1 MSLPTITAAGLV
13 CSVGHDVDAA
23 CAAIRC
29 GLDHVVESRFHD
41 GRSDWLRVAA
51 VPDEAQRHGFDRWW
65 AMLEPAV
72 VACLDAAGRARTA
85 IVLLRPTAA
94 GCDEDLGDDLADHLR
109 QRFPAVAAVEV
120 KEPQGFTV
128 LHAWAEVRERLGVT
142 ACVIAGVDSLLTA
155 AAIMPLLDDGTL
167 IGPTGIS
174 QATAGEAAAA
184 VLCCDDG
191 EGLHCLGVAAAPE
204 PARRGGRTPL
214 KADGLTNAGRQALAE
229 AGVAMHDIAWRIADC
244 QMDQRSL
251 KEAALVHRRLSRQ
264 TRERCP
270 LWQPCRSTGLVGAA
284 TVPLLLAVAWM
295 AFRKGY
301 APGDHVLLH
310 AGAGDAVRSV
320 AVCGRRRN
328 PSEVVSV
335 A

>member
-1 MSLPTITAAGLV
+1 MTLPTITAAGLV
-13 CSVGHDVDAA
+13 CSVGHDVGAA

-41 GRSDWLRVAA
+41 GRGEWLRVAA
-51 VPDEAQRHGFDRWW
+51 VPDEARRHGVDRWW

-72 VACLDAAGRARTA
+72 VACLEAAGRTRTA

-94 GCDEDLGDDLADHLR
+94 GLDDGLGNDLAEHLR
-109 QRFPAVAAVEV
+109 QRFPTLVAVEMQ
-120 KEPQGFTV
+120 EPQGFTV
-128 LHAWAEVRERLGVT
+128 LQAWAEIRDRLGLA
-142 ACVIAGVDSLLTA
+142 ACVIAGVDSLLSA
-155 AAIMPLLDDGTL
+155 AAIMPLLEEGTL
-167 IGPTGIS
+167 IGPTGIL

-184 VLCCDDG
+184 VLCRDDG

-204 PARRGGRTPL
+204 PARRGTRMPL
-214 KADGLTNAGRQALAE
+214 KAEGLTTAGRQALAA

-251 KEAALVHRRLSRQ
+251 KEAALGHRRLSRQ

-310 AGAGDAVRSV
+310 AGSGDRLRSV
-320 AVCGRRRN
+320 AVCGRRRARG
-328 PSEVVSV
+328 EEVSV